1 MTRVTSCSMGAT
13 SISSVVAVGILSLQR
28 TLSRCDSCSGSVT
41 IHHNAQV
48 FREKNLKTSCKP
60 QTSKRSKHPRCWTA
74 SCNCHQPQHLSLH
87 PQKLRLRP
95 PTPLVRGWGAA
106 PWMSW
111 RQCLHLPAAG
121 LLIWLTFVA
130 LGGWPLKEVL
140 SSRQLTDLRRSTL
153 RDMLAVADETKCV
166 GRLVDNPNY
175 FHVQAHLCN
184 DMQRDCIPY
193 LKLDGC
199 EWTFV
204 MSWCC
209 NWNG

>member
-1 MTRVTSCSMGAT
+1 
-13 SISSVVAVGILSLQR
+13 
-28 TLSRCDSCSGSVT
+28 
-41 IHHNAQV
+41 
-48 FREKNLKTSCKP
+48 
-60 QTSKRSKHPRCWTA
+60 
-74 SCNCHQPQHLSLH
+74 
-87 PQKLRLRP
+87 
-95 PTPLVRGWGAA
+95 
-106 PWMSW
+106 MSW

-199 EWTFV
+199 E
-204 MSWCC
+204 
-209 NWNG
+209 